1 MQMSKKKSSFCYMM
15 DGKDVLQLPLYPPSH
30 GTFRPFQMYCL
41 VFGLLLVSRLLQYFK
56 PQKFDTHSHVKH
68 MFEQMFVP
76 IFPMNG
82 ESCEQMVLSK
92 TPIKTMHESV
102 LQLEVFFGC
111 ECECQSQTLQTR
123 KFPIYWRQKQC
134 SDNCTHVMVVPV
146 VQSTIL
152 NEMNSPMR
160 QKNNGPGCEPLKAV
174 IVSLGGYWGPPF
186 DLIRNTKYIDTCFW
200 KLNSIT
206 RWSYYQF
213 PKDR

>member
-1 MQMSKKKSSFCYMM
+1 MKWAYPRKSTEEHHSVGNMWMQMSKKKSSFCYMM

-56 PQKFDTHSHVKH
+56 PQKFDTYSHVK
-68 MFEQMFVP
+68 QMFVP

-82 ESCEQMVLSK
+82 ESREQMVLSK

-123 KFPIYWRQKQC
+123 KFSNKLKGRSSILIQLYSCDGGTSCSTPQC
-134 SDNCTHVMVVPV
+134 DKKTMDQVV
-146 VQSTIL
+146 
-152 NEMNSPMR
+152 NH
-160 QKNNGPGCEPLKAV
+160 
-174 IVSLGGYWGPPF
+174 
-186 DLIRNTKYIDTCFW
+186 
-200 KLNSIT
+200 
-206 RWSYYQF
+206 
-213 PKDR
+213 